1 MRHIHNIHVS
11 TRHTTMRIGV
21 RTATGVFAANYG
33 MRLSHVHMMALIFA
47 LLNSLRSDLSTSS
60 TNEDVSSAAQKKVT
74 LDVYVF
80 GS

>member
-1 MRHIHNIHVS
+1 M
-11 TRHTTMRIGV
+11 
-21 RTATGVFAANYG
+21 
-33 MRLSHVHMMALIFA
+33 HMMALIFA

-74 LDVYVF
+74 LDVYVL